1 MKNQI
6 NRQNLIDLFIFLYQ
20 KVLDTSIKS
29 YFYKGKVT
37 FLSIF
42 SIIKNSKVKKLSLIF
57 LDQASI
63 TIFYELNLKK

>member
-29 YFYKGKVT
+29 YFYKEKVT
-37 FLSIF
+37 LLSIF
-42 SIIKNSKVKKLSLIF
+42 SIITNGKVKKVSLIF